1 VSTEPEAPAAPGV
14 TPAAITEAEL
24 EQALVALAAITRN
37 GNNYYPE
44 LARNIFGYVAHHRA
58 PGPLVM
64 PPGELEAASL
74 VAAIPSPS
82 PASPEPVAAAT
93 GPDGALPAERHM
105 DLLESAWGVIAN
117 AGWDDC
123 AKTTGWQEAAERW
136 RDDYHRWLDLHLRP
150 GGYQTWEELA
160 VGLVRERDALFA
172 EVAQL
177 RQAVRDYRACEPV
190 APVPAFAPGEAVSA
204 EKERAEAA
212 EAKVLEYEN
221 AITWNTTCLS
231 CSAVLDSAIAE
242 TFRREQAEAKLA
254 ATAAY
259 CRQHKGEAGFSWVRA
274 LDILAITGSEEEA
287 RDG

>member
-64 PPGELEAASL
+64 PPDELEAASL

-82 PASPEPVAAAT
+82 PASPERSAVIVAT
-93 GPDGALPAERHM
+93 PEG
-105 DLLESAWGVIAN
+105 
-117 AGWDDC
+117 GW
-123 AKTTGWQEAAERW
+123 R
-136 RDDYHRWLDLHLRP
+136 
-150 GGYQTWEELA
+150 
-160 VGLVRERDALFA
+160 
-172 EVAQL
+172 
-177 RQAVRDYRACEPV
+177 
-190 APVPAFAPGEAVSA
+190 
-204 EKERAEAA
+204 ERAEAA